1 MRKIA
6 IVTTYTNYDNYDVL
20 VDSITDWSEVSDY
33 DYQILVAESHNT
45 GNFQVIERLDA
56 KPDFIPKTI
65 ADYLQ
70 KAKEEA
76 ENKLRAEQAAKAKK
90 EAAALKKKAKTE
102 ADELALLR
110 QLQEKHKD
118 KVNLPTQI

>member
-6 IVTTYTNYDNYDVL
+6 IITTYTNYDNYDVL

-76 ENKLRAEQAAKAKK
+76 ENKRRAEQAAKAKK